1 MNTYNKLLLDEAQAM
16 ISLLNKYLDNA
27 NLNVEKRQSFTNALE
42 AVVDSLDTAGILV
55 KDALEFNNKFKNCC
69 LLISI
74 IFILSTSCKLL
85 YTIKNLCQ
93 VNYF

>member
-16 ISLLNKYLDNA
+16 ISLLNKYLDSA

-55 KDALEFNNKFKNCC
+55 KDVLEFNNKF
-69 LLISI
+69 
-74 IFILSTSCKLL
+74 
-85 YTIKNLCQ
+85 
-93 VNYF
+93 